1 MSTMH
6 EDMERIDIQD
16 VLIRKP
22 PKESGQE
29 TKIDTVQEK
38 KRGSSSLCDEWAM
51 EKVKESQ
58 ARPHHHHHQQ
68 QQQQERRISQSLVNW
83 RRCEEVDMS
92 NDALLVGSNT
102 SSFPSLSDQ
111 RPSFSDHHHGH
122 PRHMFNE
129 GSQPNTNLAL
139 QALHNSLE
147 SSEGTSG
154 TMLAGSGSSSP
165 FPSAMDI
172 ARAVAASAAAATR
185 DMEQVNCDDHSDDL
199 ETTGTSS

>member
-6 EDMERIDIQD
+6 EDMKRIDIQD

-111 RPSFSDHHHGH
+111 RPSFSNHHGH
-122 PRHMFNE
+122 PRHMFSE
-129 GSQPNTNLAL
+129 RPQPNRNLAL

-147 SSEGTSG
+147 SSERTSG
-154 TMLAGSGSSSP
+154 TVLAGSRNSSP
-165 FPSAMDI
+165 VPSAMDI
-172 ARAVAASAAAATR
+172 ARAVAASATAATR
-185 DMEQVNCDDHSDDL
+185 DMEHGNCDDNGDDI
-199 ETTGTSS
+199 EKTGTSH